1 MDDFSIK
8 PASVEEWRNLAEASL
23 GGDAVSLLTKKS
35 EDGLDI
41 KALYTALDLP
51 HDCIPHVSEGQ
62 NLIQRIEPCSDAKSL
77 LEAIREELK
86 GGVSAIEIPQE
97 QNIALVKDALAEFK
111 GETISINFGSGSDW
125 QKLAEIIKDSN
136 AFSCLGADP
145 LSAFLEGRIDKKKL
159 NQETTAVIT
168 WLKDNK
174 DFIPITISGD
184 HYHLLGLT
192 PAEELATSMSAI
204 VFYLTAMEKEG
215 IAPDEGLGYLVPR
228 FAVDADLYGGVIKT
242 RAFALLLNRLATAC
256 KVKDSNIANRIHG
269 ITSGRMLTRL
279 DTDTNILRNSTAM
292 LALMLGGAGRMT
304 CLPHDWLTG
313 SSTNSRRLARN
324 TYHLLV
330 GEARLG
336 EIADPAA
343 GSYFIERMTY
353 DLAEKSWQLFQS
365 IEKKG
370 GIVSAKSQITEWAKA
385 ANKARS
391 DAVNHG
397 DEELLGVTL
406 HPSKIAAKLA
416 KIKDERGGL
425 NRPSAPWE
433 ELAETKSPKRCLLL
447 DIGEAGKNSATQ
459 CAKWFE
465 AIGVEAVSLE
475 VADEEAAVKAIA
487 SAKPTLL
494 VVSAKSATL
503 AKASSDD
510 CVIVEA
516 KDFEGD
522 KLATLKRLLVEE

>member
-1 MDDFSIK
+1 MDDFSVK
-8 PASVEEWRNLAEASL
+8 PASVEEWRHLAEASL

-41 KALYTALDLP
+41 KALYTAFDLP
-51 HDCIPHVSEGQ
+51 SYCTPHVSQEGQ

-77 LEAIREELK
+77 HEAIAEEIK
-86 GGVSAIEIPQE
+86 GGVLAIEIPQE
-97 QNIALVKDALAEFK
+97 QNLTLVKDALTQLK
-111 GETISINFGSGSDW
+111 GESIDINFASGCDW
-125 QKLAEIIKDSN
+125 QKLAEIIKDN
-136 AFSCLGADP
+136 NFSYLGADP
-145 LSAFLEGRIDKKKL
+145 LSAFLQGKIDKKKL
-159 NQETTAVIT
+159 NQETAGIIA

-192 PAEELATSMSAI
+192 SAEELATSLSVI

-215 IAPDEGLGYLVPR
+215 IALDKGLGYLAPR

-242 RAFALLLNRLATAC
+242 RAFALLLNRLASAC
-256 KVKDSNIANRIHG
+256 KVTDSAIANRIHG

-313 SSTNSRRLARN
+313 SSTDSRRLARN
-324 TYHLLV
+324 TYHLLA

-336 EIADPAA
+336 EIADPAT
-343 GSYFIERMTY
+343 GSYFIERQTY

-370 GIVSAKSQITEWAKA
+370 GIVSAQDQITAWAKA
-385 ANKARS
+385 ATKAR
-391 DAVNHG
+391 G
-397 DEELLGVTL
+397 DEEILGVTL

-416 KIKDERGGL
+416 KIKDGRGGL

-447 DIGEAGKNSATQ
+447 DIGEAGKNSATE

-475 VADEEAAVKAIA
+475 VTDEESAIKAII
-487 SAKPTLL
+487 SAKPTVL
-494 VVSAKSATL
+494 VVSAKSVAL

-516 KDFEGD
+516 KAFEGD